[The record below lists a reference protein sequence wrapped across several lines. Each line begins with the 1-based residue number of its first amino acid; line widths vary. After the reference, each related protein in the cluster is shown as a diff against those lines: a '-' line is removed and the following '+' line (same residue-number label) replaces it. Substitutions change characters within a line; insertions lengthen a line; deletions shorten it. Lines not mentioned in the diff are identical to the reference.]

1 MIAVAAAIVL
11 GAAYAYARSQRDV
24 VARGIHVGTIDLGG
38 LSAGAARVKLERA
51 YRPLER
57 SLVLRSD
64 GGPLVLTAR
73 EAKVS
78 VDTKAL
84 VARALALS
92 GRDWFLPRAWR
103 DLTGGQVEANLKPHV
118 GYSRSAVERVV
129 QELQRQ
135 IRRPTA
141 NAVIVPSFD
150 RLRVK
155 AGHRGVAIAVG
166 RLRREIVKT
175 LVSRQARRVIEVP
188 IRHPR
193 PRVTVA
199 FLRRR
204 YPSFITIDRAAFR
217 LRAYSH
223 LKLVRSYSI
232 AVGQVGLQTPA
243 GLYHIQDKVVNP
255 SWLVPFSAWTG
266 SLAGRLIP
274 PGPDDPLKARWLG
287 IFNGAGIHG
296 TDETWSI
303 GHAVSHGCVRMTIPD
318 VIDLYERV
326 SVGTPVYIGD

>member
-1 MIAVAAAIVL
+1 MTASQEVGELGTVRRLRARRWLAAGALMIAVAAAIVL

-24 VARGIHVGTIDLGG
+24 VARGIHVGTIDLG
-38 LSAGAARVKLERA
+38 
-51 YRPLER
+51 
-57 SLVLRSD
+57 
-64 GGPLVLTAR
+64 
-73 EAKVS
+73 
-78 VDTKAL
+78 
-84 VARALALS
+84 

-204 YPSFITIDRAAFR
+204 YPLFITIDRAAFR

-243 GLYHIQDKVVNP
+243 G
-255 SWLVPFSAWTG
+255 WG
-266 SLAGRLIP
+266 SSTAPASMAPTRRGR
-274 PGPDDPLKARWLG
+274 
-287 IFNGAGIHG
+287 
-296 TDETWSI
+296 
-303 GHAVSHGCVRMTIPD
+303 
-318 VIDLYERV
+318 
-326 SVGTPVYIGD
+326 SVMRSRTAASG